1 MHEDCPHGLEK
12 SMWMA
17 GELLYLIEKGA
28 SLIFDRV
35 IIDRIPTHKKDTA
48 VYIHFRLQKINT
60 NILLH

>member
-1 MHEDCPHGLEK
+1 MHEDCPLGLEK

-35 IIDRIPTHKKDTA
+35 IIDRIQTHKRATA
-48 VYIHFRLQKINT
+48 VYTRLSKQK
-60 NILLH
+60 